1 MRKAEFAVAPKR
13 AAIGDDPGAFQH
25 VAGAIGLPGI
35 AHIVGAGVTVFAGS
49 DNVRDAWQP
58 YGTGDML
65 ERAWIVA
72 YRSAFRRDSEFRFA
86 HQMVSS
92 LGAKA
97 CGFASHGL
105 AVGDD
110 ADFVVL
116 AAENIAD
123 AICRRP
129 PRRCVMRRGRI
140 VARDGRYL
148 GPTRSMAAT

>member
-1 MRKAEFAVAPKR
+1 M
-13 AAIGDDPGAFQH
+13 
-25 VAGAIGLPGI
+25 
-35 AHIVGAGVTVFAGS
+35 TVFAGS
-49 DNVRDAWQP
+49 DIVRDAWQP

-86 HQMVSS
+86 HQMVGS

-97 CGFASHGL
+97 CGFAGHGL

-129 PRRCVMRRGRI
+129 PRRCVMRQGRI

-148 GPTRSMAAT
+148 GPSHSMEAT